1 MKSPAIIKFS
11 RARFTGPHI
20 FACFATI
27 AFFALGL
34 NIARSQQSS
43 DGEVHALP
51 VQGGVYMLVGAGG
64 NITVQTGQQ
73 GVLLVDTGRADASA
87 KVLAAIKQITNKP
100 IRYILNTRYADDHTG
115 GNDNLRRAGITIT
128 GANVAGNLTDASQ
141 GAAIFAHDNVL
152 ARMSA
157 PSGQQAP
164 TPPGAWPT
172 QTYFSNEKE
181 MYFNEEAVE
190 MIHATGNSD
199 GDSIVFFR
207 RSDVVSAGD
216 LFNTT
221 GYPEIDLAKGGSLQG
236 VIEGLNVILH
246 LAVPAHEE
254 EGGTLIIPGHGR
266 LCDEADVVEYRDM
279 VVIVRDR
286 IRAMLKK
293 GMTLEQVKAA
303 RPTYEYDP
311 RYGAKTGPWTTDMFV
326 ESAYK
331 SVAARNDGKT
341 DAKK

>member
-1 MKSPAIIKFS
+1 MNFPRIRFMGP
-11 RARFTGPHI
+11 RAA
-20 FACFATI
+20 ACVAVV
-27 AFFALGL
+27 ALFGAGAKV
-34 NIARSQQSS
+34 ARSEQSA
-43 DGEVHALP
+43 DGEVHTLP
-51 VQGGVYMLVGAGG
+51 VQGAVYMLVGAGA
-64 NITVQTGQQ
+64 NITVQAGQQ
-73 GVLLVDTGRADASA
+73 GVLLVDAGRADASA
-87 KVLAAIKQITNKP
+87 KVLAAIKQITDKP

-115 GNDNLRRAGITIT
+115 GNDNLRKAGVTIT
-128 GANVAGNLTDASQ
+128 GANVAGNLTDATQ

-152 ARMSA
+152 SRMSA

-164 TPPGAWPT
+164 TPTGSWPT
-172 QTYFSNEKE
+172 LTYFGNEKE
-181 MYFNEEAVE
+181 LYFNGEAVQ
-190 MIHATGNSD
+190 MIHVSGNTD

-221 GYPEIDLAKGGSLQG
+221 VYPEIDLAKGGSLQG
-236 VIEGLNVILH
+236 VIDGLNVILH

-293 GMTLEQVKAA
+293 GMTLDQVKAA
-303 RPTYEYDP
+303 KPTFEYD
-311 RYGAKTGPWTTDMFV
+311 RLYGATTGPWTTAMFV
-326 ESAYK
+326 EAAYK
-331 SVAARNDGKT
+331 SLSQ
-341 DAKK
+341 KK